1 MYRYT
6 SDDFF
11 NMMESF
17 FTGVDNQLD
26 EINECLNAV
35 NKRIDCKLAENIKE
49 GYKIAT
55 ETSVPKKKRTYKKKV
70 TEQAKEP
77 EIPKIE
83 KSDAGKLADKFTEL
97 LEGKKAKAGR
107 PKLPKPRAIL
117 E

>member
-1 MYRYT
+1 MFA
-6 SDDFF
+6 SDEFF

-17 FTGVDNQLD
+17 LTGVDNQLD

-35 NKRIDCKLAENIKE
+35 NKRIDGKLVESIKE

-55 ETSVPKKKRTYKKKV
+55 ETSAPKKKRVYKKKV
-70 TEQAKEP
+70 VEQPKEP
-77 EIPKIE
+77 EIPEIE
-83 KSDAGKLADKFTEL
+83 KSDAGKLADRFTEL

-107 PKLPKPRAIL
+107 PKLPKATIVF